1 MAKIDYPIGK
11 LWRNIQKSLFPELEE
26 MVGELSE
33 KERKFI
39 MICELCAEALES
51 AMKSYKW
58 QGLGR
63 PPAERMAIAKSFI
76 AKAVY
81 GIATTEGLV
90 EYLNGNP
97 SLRRMCGWES
107 VGEIPSESTFSRA
120 FGDFAEGKLPEKV
133 HEAIVKAHGSRKVGG
148 HISRDSTAIEA
159 REKAVKK
166 PVAEKTEQ
174 FAKKKG
180 RPRQGEQREK
190 PDKEMKRLERQI
202 KLTLMENLDGLP
214 RKCDWGCKRNSDGKK
229 TMWKGYK
236 LHVDTMDGDIP
247 VSAILTSASLHDS
260 QAAIPLAQMST
271 ERVTNFYDLMARH
284 APRVDSAYDAGAIRE
299 YSEKLGHIAIIDTNP
314 RGGEKMPMEPAQAR
328 RYNERSTAER
338 IFAYLENYGAYTF
351 RVRGAAK
358 VMCHLMFAVLALT
371 AQQIFHLIL

>member
-1 MAKIDYPIGK
+1 VKTANYPIGK
-11 LWRNIQKSLFPELEE
+11 LWKSIQKSLFPELED
-26 MVGELSE
+26 MVGELTE

-39 MICELCAEALES
+39 MVCELCVEALETE
-51 AMKSYKW
+51 MKAYEWKG
-58 QGLGR
+58 QGR

-97 SLRRMCGWES
+97 TLRRLCGWES

-120 FGDFAEGKLPEKV
+120 FGEFAKGKLPEKV
-133 HEAIVKAHGSRKVGG
+133 HEAIIKEHGQRKLGG

-166 PVAEKTEQ
+166 PVEGKTEKI
-174 FAKKKG
+174 ARKKG
-180 RPRQGEQREK
+180 RPRQGEKREK
-190 PDKEMKRLERQI
+190 TDEEMKRLERQL
-202 KLTLMENLDGLP
+202 KHTLMENMAGLP

-229 TMWKGYK
+229 IMWKGYK
-236 LHVDTMDGDIP
+236 LHVDTLDGDIP
-247 VSAILTSASLHDS
+247 VSAVLSAASLHDS
-260 QAAIPLAQMST
+260 QAAIPLAQMSA
-271 ERVTNFYDLMARH
+271 ERVTNLYDLMDA
-284 APRVDSAYDAGAIRE
+284 AYDAKEIRAN
-299 YSEKLGHIAIIDTNP
+299 SERLGHVAIIDANP
-314 RGGEKMPMEPAQAR
+314 RGGEKIPMEPAQAR
-328 RYNERSTAER
+328 RYNERSTSER

-351 RVRGAAK
+351 RVQGAAK

>member
-1 MAKIDYPIGK
+1 MANYPLGK
-11 LWRNIQKSLFPELEE
+11 LWKSIQKSLFPELED

-39 MICELCAEALES
+39 MVCELCAEALES
-51 AMKSYKW
+51 ELKAYKW
-58 QGLGR
+58 KGQGR
-63 PPAERMAIAKSFI
+63 PPAERIAIAKSFI

-90 EYLNGNP
+90 EYMNGNP
-97 SLRRMCGWES
+97 TLRRLCGWES

-133 HEAIVKAHGSRKVGG
+133 HEAIIKGHGSRKLGG

-159 REKAVKK
+159 REKAEKK
-166 PVAEKTEQ
+166 AVAETE
-174 FAKKKG
+174 KIIRKKG
-180 RPRQGEQREK
+180 RPRLGEQREK
-190 PDKEMKRLERQI
+190 TDKEMKRLERQL
-202 KLTLMENLDGLP
+202 KHTLMENLDGLP

-236 LHVDTMDGDIP
+236 LHVDTLDGDIP
-247 VSAILTSASLHDS
+247 VSAVLTAASLHDS
-260 QAAIPLAQMST
+260 QAAIPLAQMSA
-271 ERVTNFYDLMARH
+271 ERVTNFYDLMDA
-284 APRVDSAYDAGAIRE
+284 AYDAGAIRTC
-299 YSEKLGHIAIIDTNP
+299 SEKLGHIAIIDTNP
-314 RGGEKMPMEPAQAR
+314 RGGEKMPMEPAQTR
-328 RYNERSTAER
+328 RYNERSASER

-371 AQQIFHLIL
+371 AQQIFHLIM

>member
-1 MAKIDYPIGK
+1 VKTTNYPIGK
-11 LWRNIQKSLFPELEE
+11 LWESIQKSLFPELED
-26 MVGELSE
+26 MVGELTE

-39 MICELCAEALES
+39 MVCELSAEPLES
-51 AMKSYKW
+51 EMKAYKW
-58 QGLGR
+58 NGQGR
-63 PPAERMAIAKSFI
+63 PPAERPAIAKAFI

-90 EYLNGNP
+90 EYLKGSP
-97 SLRRMCGWES
+97 TLRRLCGWES
-107 VGEIPSESTFSRA
+107 VSEIPSESTFSRA

-133 HEAIVKAHGSRKVGG
+133 HEAIVKAHGSRKLGG
-148 HISRDSTAIEA
+148 HISRDATAIAA

-166 PVAEKTEQ
+166 PVEEKTEPVVR
-174 FAKKKG
+174 KKG

-190 PDKEMKRLERQI
+190 TDKEMKRLERQI
-202 KLTLMENLDGLP
+202 KRTLMENLDELP

-229 TMWKGYK
+229 EVWKGYK

-247 VSAILTSASLHDS
+247 VSAVLTAASLHDS
-260 QAAIPLAQMST
+260 QAAVPLAQMSA
-271 ERVTNFYDLMARH
+271 ERVTNFYDLMDA
-284 APRVDSAYDAGAIRE
+284 AYDAGAIRG
-299 YSEKLGHIAIIDTNP
+299 YSEKLGHIAIIDANP
-314 RGGEKMPMEPAQAR
+314 RGGEKIPMEPAQAR
-328 RYNERSTAER
+328 RYNERSTSER